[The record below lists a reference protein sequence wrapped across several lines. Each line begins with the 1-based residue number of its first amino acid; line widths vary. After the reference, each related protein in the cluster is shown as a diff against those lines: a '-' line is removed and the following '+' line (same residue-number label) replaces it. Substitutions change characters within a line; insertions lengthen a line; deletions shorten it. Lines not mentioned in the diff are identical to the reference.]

1 MLYLVRHGE
10 TAANVAGVFLGRA
23 DPPLTDLGRRQA
35 QRLTSLLPVPHRV
48 VSSPLTRARET
59 AAAFGPPVEVDPRWI
74 ELDYGSLEGAHP
86 TTVPD
91 DVRTRWRTD
100 PTFAAGG
107 AESLA
112 DLAARVRPA
121 CVELSEPARHHNVVV
136 VTHVSPV
143 KAAIA
148 WVLGVDDTVGWK
160 MWVEDAGV
168 ARVAF
173 GPDGPML
180 RSFNEHSSSAP

>member
-1 MLYLVRHGE
+1 VLYLVRHGE

-35 QRLTSLLPVPHRV
+35 ARLASVLPPPDRL
-48 VSSPLTRARET
+48 VSSPLARARET
-59 AAAFGPPVEVDPRWI
+59 AAAFGRPVEVDPRWM
-74 ELDYGSLEGAHP
+74 ELDYGSLEGLHP
-86 TTVPD
+86 STVPP
-91 DVRTRWRTD
+91 DVRARWHTD
-100 PTFAAGG
+100 ATFAAGG

-121 CVELSEPARHHNVVV
+121 CEELAATATDRNVVV

-148 WVLGVDDTVGWK
+148 WVLGVDDTVAWR

-173 GPDGPML
+173 GSDGPML
-180 RSFNEHSSSAP
+180 RSFNEHSSGDP